1 MLTDTVWRCLLVTTC
16 PVCRE
21 VVHTSSGVIVSHG
34 VRSHGILSVCSG
46 SGSPMFII
54 CDSCG

>member
-1 MLTDTVWRCLLVTTC
+1 MVTTC